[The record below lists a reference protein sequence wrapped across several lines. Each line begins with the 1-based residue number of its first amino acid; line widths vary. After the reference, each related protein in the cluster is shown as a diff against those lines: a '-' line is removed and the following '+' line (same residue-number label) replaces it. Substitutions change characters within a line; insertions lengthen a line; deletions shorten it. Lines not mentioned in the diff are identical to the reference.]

1 MQVSKY
7 GKRGRKRYDERRAA
21 PLIFKTLCGISKL
34 QYFLTKVTSFESAE
48 PTESD

>member
-21 PLIFKTLCGISKL
+21 PLILITLGGTSKL
-34 QYFLTKVTSFESAE
+34 QYFLTKVTSFESE
-48 PTESD
+48 KPTD